1 MKKSLIITAA
11 LLALASCGLKE
22 EFQPVF
28 TGKYPAPEPERYWS
42 DEDFGRITSIADLVS
57 GYTIGQPKV
66 LGSTVIKGTVSTTD
80 RPGNFYKSF
89 YIQDETGGI
98 EIKVGKNGLYNDY
111 LLGQTVYVDCEDLTL
126 GMYGYKSGNYGGMGM
141 AQLGFSDPS
150 GSYETSYME
159 IPLLIDAHVLRG
171 NPSELHPV
179 TPAVITSA
187 SQLPDPK
194 TATQAT
200 NKLIGSMVT
209 LKGLTYGNEVF
220 CLLYL
225 DSNQDKKSYTNR
237 VFLSSSNSSDP
248 TCGITT
254 WAMSKEK
261 MTEYLYSGIWDECK
275 VGSGNTN
282 AEYTARD
289 TTTAGDTLLIVG
301 RNCELGETIYVKPDS
316 TVFLGDE
323 WEVGDSLLVKR
334 HWEIGDIITV
344 GSYKGLR
351 GKYDASINGF
361 NGIEKTAYS
370 VSQYFKLGS
379 TDIQIRTS
387 GFCKFCDV
395 EIDPDVLSGRA
406 TIDVTGVL
414 TLYQGS
420 FQLVVNNIDDIKVN
434 R

>member
-66 LGSTVIKGTVSTTD
+66 LTNTVIKGVVTTTD

-275 VGSGNTN
+275 VGSGNTY
-282 AEYTARD
+282 AED
-289 TTTAGDTLLIVG
+289 EEGNTL
-301 RNCELGETIYVKPDS
+301 
-316 TVFLGDE
+316 
-323 WEVGDSLLVKR
+323 
-334 HWEIGDIITV
+334 TV
-344 GSYKGLR
+344 GSYRGENGL
-351 GKYDASINGF
+351 YDASINGF
-361 NGIEKTAYS
+361 NGIERTAYS

>member
-98 EIKVGKNGLYNDY
+98 EIKAGKNGLYNDY

-275 VGSGNTN
+275 VGSGNTY
-282 AEYTARD
+282 AED
-289 TTTAGDTLLIVG
+289 EEGNTL
-301 RNCELGETIYVKPDS
+301 
-316 TVFLGDE
+316 
-323 WEVGDSLLVKR
+323 
-334 HWEIGDIITV
+334 TV
-344 GSYKGLR
+344 GSYRGENGL
-351 GKYDASINGF
+351 YDASINGF
-361 NGIEKTAYS
+361 NGIERTAYS

-395 EIDPDVLSGRA
+395 EIDPEVLSGRA

-420 FQLVVNNIDDIKVN
+420 FQLVVNNIDDITVN

>member
-42 DEDFGRITSIADLVS
+42 DEDFGKITSIADLVS

-187 SQLPDPK
+187 SQLPNPK

-200 NKLIGSMVT
+200 SKLIGSMVT

-275 VGSGNTN
+275 VGSGNTY
-282 AEYTARD
+282 AED
-289 TTTAGDTLLIVG
+289 EEGNTL
-301 RNCELGETIYVKPDS
+301 
-316 TVFLGDE
+316 
-323 WEVGDSLLVKR
+323 
-334 HWEIGDIITV
+334 TV
-344 GSYKGLR
+344 GSYRGENGL
-351 GKYDASINGF
+351 YDASINGF
-361 NGIEKTAYS
+361 NGIERTAYS

>member
-11 LLALASCGLKE
+11 LLALSSCGLKE

-66 LGSTVIKGTVSTTD
+66 LTNTVIKGIVTTTD

-275 VGSGNTN
+275 VGSGNTY
-282 AEYTARD
+282 AED
-289 TTTAGDTLLIVG
+289 EEGNTL
-301 RNCELGETIYVKPDS
+301 
-316 TVFLGDE
+316 
-323 WEVGDSLLVKR
+323 
-334 HWEIGDIITV
+334 TV
-344 GSYKGLR
+344 GSYRGENGL
-351 GKYDASINGF
+351 YDASINGF
-361 NGIEKTAYS
+361 NGIERTAYS

-395 EIDPDVLSGRA
+395 EIDPEVLSGRA

-420 FQLVVNNIDDIKVN
+420 FQLVVNNIDDITVN

>member
-11 LLALASCGLKE
+11 LLALSSCGLKE

-187 SQLPDPK
+187 SQLPNPK

-200 NKLIGSMVT
+200 SKLIGSMVT

-237 VFLSSSNSSDP
+237 VFLSSSNSGDP

-275 VGSGNTN
+275 VGSGNTY
-282 AEYTARD
+282 AED
-289 TTTAGDTLLIVG
+289 EEGNTL
-301 RNCELGETIYVKPDS
+301 
-316 TVFLGDE
+316 
-323 WEVGDSLLVKR
+323 
-334 HWEIGDIITV
+334 TV
-344 GSYKGLR
+344 GSYRGENGL
-351 GKYDASINGF
+351 YDASINGF
-361 NGIEKTAYS
+361 NGIERTAYS

-420 FQLVVNNIDDIKVN
+420 FQLVVNNIDDITVN

>member
-11 LLALASCGLKE
+11 LLALSSCGLKE

-187 SQLPDPK
+187 SQLPNPK

-200 NKLIGSMVT
+200 SKLIGSMVT

-275 VGSGNTN
+275 VGSGSTYAEDEEGNT
-282 AEYTARD
+282 
-289 TTTAGDTLLIVG
+289 L
-301 RNCELGETIYVKPDS
+301 
-316 TVFLGDE
+316 
-323 WEVGDSLLVKR
+323 
-334 HWEIGDIITV
+334 TV
-344 GSYKGLR
+344 GSYRGENGL
-351 GKYDASINGF
+351 YDASINGF
-361 NGIEKTAYS
+361 NGIERTAYS

-395 EIDPDVLSGRA
+395 EIDPDVLSGKA

-420 FQLVVNNIDDIKVN
+420 FQLVVNNIDDITVN

>member
-11 LLALASCGLKE
+11 LLALSSCGLKE

-57 GYTIGQPKV
+57 GYTIGPPKV
-66 LGSTVIKGTVSTTD
+66 LTNTVIKGVVTTTD

-275 VGSGNTN
+275 VGSGNTY
-282 AEYTARD
+282 AED
-289 TTTAGDTLLIVG
+289 EKGNTL
-301 RNCELGETIYVKPDS
+301 
-316 TVFLGDE
+316 
-323 WEVGDSLLVKR
+323 
-334 HWEIGDIITV
+334 TV
-344 GSYKGLR
+344 GSYRGENGL
-351 GKYDASINGF
+351 YDASINGF
-361 NGIEKTAYS
+361 NGIERTAYS

-395 EIDPDVLSGRA
+395 EIDPDVLPGRA

-420 FQLVVNNIDDIKVN
+420 FQLVVNNIDDITVN

>member
-66 LGSTVIKGTVSTTD
+66 LTNTVIKGVVTTTD

-187 SQLPDPK
+187 SQLPNPK

-275 VGSGNTN
+275 VGSGNTY
-282 AEYTARD
+282 AED
-289 TTTAGDTLLIVG
+289 EKGNTL
-301 RNCELGETIYVKPDS
+301 
-316 TVFLGDE
+316 
-323 WEVGDSLLVKR
+323 
-334 HWEIGDIITV
+334 TV
-344 GSYKGLR
+344 GSYRGENGL
-351 GKYDASINGF
+351 YDASINGF
-361 NGIEKTAYS
+361 NGIERTAYS

-395 EIDPDVLSGRA
+395 EIDPDVLSGKA

-420 FQLVVNNIDDIKVN
+420 FQLVVNNIDDITVN

>member
-200 NKLIGSMVT
+200 SKLIGSMVT

-275 VGSGNTN
+275 VGSGNTY
-282 AEYTARD
+282 AED
-289 TTTAGDTLLIVG
+289 EEGNTL
-301 RNCELGETIYVKPDS
+301 
-316 TVFLGDE
+316 
-323 WEVGDSLLVKR
+323 
-334 HWEIGDIITV
+334 TV
-344 GSYKGLR
+344 GSYRGENGL
-351 GKYDASINGF
+351 YDASINGF
-361 NGIEKTAYS
+361 NGIERTAYS

-420 FQLVVNNIDDIKVN
+420 FQLVVNNIDDITVN

>member
-187 SQLPDPK
+187 SQLPNPK

-200 NKLIGSMVT
+200 SKLIGSMVT

-275 VGSGNTN
+275 VGSGNTY
-282 AEYTARD
+282 AED
-289 TTTAGDTLLIVG
+289 EEGNTL
-301 RNCELGETIYVKPDS
+301 
-316 TVFLGDE
+316 
-323 WEVGDSLLVKR
+323 
-334 HWEIGDIITV
+334 TV
-344 GSYKGLR
+344 GSYRGENGL
-351 GKYDASINGF
+351 YDASINGF
-361 NGIEKTAYS
+361 NGIERTAYS

>member
-42 DEDFGRITSIADLVS
+42 DEDFGRITSIADLLS
-57 GYTIGQPKV
+57 GYTIGHPKG

-187 SQLPDPK
+187 SQLPNPK

-200 NKLIGSMVT
+200 SKLIGSMVT

-275 VGSGNTN
+275 VGSGNTY
-282 AEYTARD
+282 AED
-289 TTTAGDTLLIVG
+289 EEGNTL
-301 RNCELGETIYVKPDS
+301 
-316 TVFLGDE
+316 
-323 WEVGDSLLVKR
+323 
-334 HWEIGDIITV
+334 TV
-344 GSYKGLR
+344 GSYRGENGL
-351 GKYDASINGF
+351 YDASINGF
-361 NGIEKTAYS
+361 NGIERTAYS

-395 EIDPDVLSGRA
+395 EIDPDVLSGKA

-420 FQLVVNNIDDIKVN
+420 FQLVVNNIDDITVN

>member
-11 LLALASCGLKE
+11 LLALSSCGLKE

-42 DEDFGRITSIADLVS
+42 DEDFGKITSIADLVS

-187 SQLPDPK
+187 SQLPNPK

-200 NKLIGSMVT
+200 SKLIGSMVT

-275 VGSGNTN
+275 VGSGNTY
-282 AEYTARD
+282 AED
-289 TTTAGDTLLIVG
+289 EEGNTL
-301 RNCELGETIYVKPDS
+301 
-316 TVFLGDE
+316 
-323 WEVGDSLLVKR
+323 
-334 HWEIGDIITV
+334 TV
-344 GSYKGLR
+344 GSYRGENGL
-351 GKYDASINGF
+351 YDASINGF
-361 NGIEKTAYS
+361 NGIERTAYS

-395 EIDPDVLSGRA
+395 EIDPEVLSGRA

-420 FQLVVNNIDDIKVN
+420 FQLVVNNIDDITVN

>member
-66 LGSTVIKGTVSTTD
+66 LTNTVIKGVVTTTD

-171 NPSELHPV
+171 NSSELHPV

-187 SQLPDPK
+187 SQLPNPK

-200 NKLIGSMVT
+200 SKLIGSMVT

-275 VGSGNTN
+275 VGSGNTY
-282 AEYTARD
+282 AED
-289 TTTAGDTLLIVG
+289 EEGNTL
-301 RNCELGETIYVKPDS
+301 
-316 TVFLGDE
+316 
-323 WEVGDSLLVKR
+323 
-334 HWEIGDIITV
+334 TV
-344 GSYKGLR
+344 GSYRGENGL
-351 GKYDASINGF
+351 YDASINGF
-361 NGIEKTAYS
+361 NGIERTAYS

-395 EIDPDVLSGRA
+395 EIDPDVLSGKA

-420 FQLVVNNIDDIKVN
+420 FQLVVNNIDDITVN

>member
-42 DEDFGRITSIADLVS
+42 DEDFDRITSIADLVS

-275 VGSGNTN
+275 VGSGNTY
-282 AEYTARD
+282 AED
-289 TTTAGDTLLIVG
+289 EEGNTL
-301 RNCELGETIYVKPDS
+301 
-316 TVFLGDE
+316 
-323 WEVGDSLLVKR
+323 
-334 HWEIGDIITV
+334 TV
-344 GSYKGLR
+344 GSYRGENGL
-351 GKYDASINGF
+351 YDASINGF
-361 NGIEKTAYS
+361 NGIERTAYS

-420 FQLVVNNIDDIKVN
+420 FQLVVNNIDDITVN

>member
-11 LLALASCGLKE
+11 LLVLSSCGLKE

-66 LGSTVIKGTVSTTD
+66 LTNTVIKGVVTTTD

-187 SQLPDPK
+187 SQLPNPK

-200 NKLIGSMVT
+200 SKLIGSMVT

-237 VFLSSSNSSDP
+237 VFLSSSNSGDP

-254 WAMSKEK
+254 WAISKEK

-275 VGSGNTN
+275 VGSGNTY
-282 AEYTARD
+282 AED
-289 TTTAGDTLLIVG
+289 EEGNTL
-301 RNCELGETIYVKPDS
+301 
-316 TVFLGDE
+316 
-323 WEVGDSLLVKR
+323 
-334 HWEIGDIITV
+334 TV
-344 GSYKGLR
+344 GSYRGENGL
-351 GKYDASINGF
+351 YDASINGF
-361 NGIEKTAYS
+361 NGIERTAYS

>member
-187 SQLPDPK
+187 SQLPNPK

-200 NKLIGSMVT
+200 SKLIGSMVT

-275 VGSGNTN
+275 VGSGNTY
-282 AEYTARD
+282 AED
-289 TTTAGDTLLIVG
+289 EEGNTL
-301 RNCELGETIYVKPDS
+301 
-316 TVFLGDE
+316 
-323 WEVGDSLLVKR
+323 
-334 HWEIGDIITV
+334 TV
-344 GSYKGLR
+344 GSYRGENGL
-351 GKYDASINGF
+351 YDASINGF
-361 NGIEKTAYS
+361 NGIERTAYS

-395 EIDPDVLSGRA
+395 EIDPDVLSGKA

-420 FQLVVNNIDDIKVN
+420 FQLVVNNIDDITVN

>member
-11 LLALASCGLKE
+11 LLVLSSCGLKE

-57 GYTIGQPKV
+57 GYTIGHPKV
-66 LGSTVIKGTVSTTD
+66 LTNTVIKGVVTTTD

-275 VGSGNTN
+275 VGSGSTYAEDEEGNT
-282 AEYTARD
+282 
-289 TTTAGDTLLIVG
+289 L
-301 RNCELGETIYVKPDS
+301 
-316 TVFLGDE
+316 
-323 WEVGDSLLVKR
+323 
-334 HWEIGDIITV
+334 TV
-344 GSYKGLR
+344 GSYRGENGL
-351 GKYDASINGF
+351 YDASINGF
-361 NGIEKTAYS
+361 NGIERTAYS

-395 EIDPDVLSGRA
+395 EIDPEVLSGRA

-420 FQLVVNNIDDIKVN
+420 FQLVVNNIDDITVN

>member
-141 AQLGFSDPS
+141 AQLGFSDPT

-275 VGSGNTN
+275 VGSGNTY
-282 AEYTARD
+282 AED
-289 TTTAGDTLLIVG
+289 EEGNTL
-301 RNCELGETIYVKPDS
+301 
-316 TVFLGDE
+316 
-323 WEVGDSLLVKR
+323 
-334 HWEIGDIITV
+334 TV
-344 GSYKGLR
+344 GSYRGENGL
-351 GKYDASINGF
+351 YDASINGF
-361 NGIEKTAYS
+361 NGIERTAYS

-395 EIDPDVLSGRA
+395 EIDPDVLSGKA

-420 FQLVVNNIDDIKVN
+420 FQLVVNNIDDITVN

>member
-150 GSYETSYME
+150 GSYATSYME

-200 NKLIGSMVT
+200 SKLIGSMVT

-275 VGSGNTN
+275 VGSGSTYAEDEEGNT
-282 AEYTARD
+282 
-289 TTTAGDTLLIVG
+289 L
-301 RNCELGETIYVKPDS
+301 
-316 TVFLGDE
+316 
-323 WEVGDSLLVKR
+323 
-334 HWEIGDIITV
+334 TV
-344 GSYKGLR
+344 GSYRGENGL
-351 GKYDASINGF
+351 YDASINGF
-361 NGIEKTAYS
+361 NGIERTAYS

-395 EIDPDVLSGRA
+395 EIDPDVLSGKA

-420 FQLVVNNIDDIKVN
+420 FQLVVNNIDDITVN

>member
-11 LLALASCGLKE
+11 LLALSSCGLKE

-66 LGSTVIKGTVSTTD
+66 LTNTVIKGVVTTTD

-187 SQLPDPK
+187 SQLPNPK

-200 NKLIGSMVT
+200 SKLIGSMVT

-275 VGSGNTN
+275 VGSGNTY
-282 AEYTARD
+282 AED
-289 TTTAGDTLLIVG
+289 EEGNTL
-301 RNCELGETIYVKPDS
+301 
-316 TVFLGDE
+316 
-323 WEVGDSLLVKR
+323 
-334 HWEIGDIITV
+334 TV
-344 GSYKGLR
+344 GSYRGENGL
-351 GKYDASINGF
+351 YDASINGF
-361 NGIEKTAYS
+361 NGIERTAYS

-395 EIDPDVLSGRA
+395 EIDPDVLSGKA

-420 FQLVVNNIDDIKVN
+420 FQLVVNNIDDITVN

>member
-66 LGSTVIKGTVSTTD
+66 LTNTVIKGVVTTTD

-275 VGSGNTN
+275 VGSGNTY
-282 AEYTARD
+282 AED
-289 TTTAGDTLLIVG
+289 EKGNTL
-301 RNCELGETIYVKPDS
+301 
-316 TVFLGDE
+316 
-323 WEVGDSLLVKR
+323 
-334 HWEIGDIITV
+334 TV
-344 GSYKGLR
+344 GSYRGENGL
-351 GKYDASINGF
+351 YDASINGF
-361 NGIEKTAYS
+361 NGIERTAYS

-395 EIDPDVLSGRA
+395 EIDPEVLSGRA

-420 FQLVVNNIDDIKVN
+420 FQLVVNNIDDITVN

>member
-11 LLALASCGLKE
+11 LLALSSCGLKE

-141 AQLGFSDPS
+141 AQLGFSDPT

-187 SQLPDPK
+187 SQLPNPK

-200 NKLIGSMVT
+200 SKLIGSMVT

-282 AEYTARD
+282 AED
-289 TTTAGDTLLIVG
+289 EEGNTL
-301 RNCELGETIYVKPDS
+301 
-316 TVFLGDE
+316 
-323 WEVGDSLLVKR
+323 
-334 HWEIGDIITV
+334 TV
-344 GSYKGLR
+344 GSYRGENGL
-351 GKYDASINGF
+351 YDASINGF
-361 NGIEKTAYS
+361 NGIERTAYS

-420 FQLVVNNIDDIKVN
+420 FQLVVNNIDDITVN
-434 R
+434 K

>member
-66 LGSTVIKGTVSTTD
+66 LTNTVIKGVVTTTD

-275 VGSGNTN
+275 VGSGNTY
-282 AEYTARD
+282 AED
-289 TTTAGDTLLIVG
+289 EEGKTL
-301 RNCELGETIYVKPDS
+301 
-316 TVFLGDE
+316 
-323 WEVGDSLLVKR
+323 
-334 HWEIGDIITV
+334 TV
-344 GSYKGLR
+344 GSYRGENGL
-351 GKYDASINGF
+351 YDASINGF
-361 NGIEKTAYS
+361 NGIERTAYS

-395 EIDPDVLSGRA
+395 EIDPEVLSGRA

-420 FQLVVNNIDDIKVN
+420 FQLVVNNIDDITVN

>member
-66 LGSTVIKGTVSTTD
+66 LTNTVIKGVVTTTD

-187 SQLPDPK
+187 SQLPNPK

-275 VGSGNTN
+275 VGSGSTYAEDEEGNT
-282 AEYTARD
+282 
-289 TTTAGDTLLIVG
+289 L
-301 RNCELGETIYVKPDS
+301 
-316 TVFLGDE
+316 
-323 WEVGDSLLVKR
+323 
-334 HWEIGDIITV
+334 TV
-344 GSYKGLR
+344 GSYRGENGL
-351 GKYDASINGF
+351 YDASINGF
-361 NGIEKTAYS
+361 NGIERTAYS

-395 EIDPDVLSGRA
+395 EIDPDVLSGKA

-420 FQLVVNNIDDIKVN
+420 FQLVVNNIDDITVN

>member
-275 VGSGNTN
+275 VGSGNTY
-282 AEYTARD
+282 AED
-289 TTTAGDTLLIVG
+289 EEGKTL
-301 RNCELGETIYVKPDS
+301 
-316 TVFLGDE
+316 
-323 WEVGDSLLVKR
+323 
-334 HWEIGDIITV
+334 TV
-344 GSYKGLR
+344 GSYRGENGL
-351 GKYDASINGF
+351 YDASINGF
-361 NGIEKTAYS
+361 NGIERTAYS

-414 TLYQGS
+414 TLYQGK

>member
-187 SQLPDPK
+187 SQLPNPK

-200 NKLIGSMVT
+200 SKLIGSMVT

-237 VFLSSSNSSDP
+237 VFLSSSNSGDP

-275 VGSGNTN
+275 VGSGNTY
-282 AEYTARD
+282 AED
-289 TTTAGDTLLIVG
+289 EEGNTL
-301 RNCELGETIYVKPDS
+301 
-316 TVFLGDE
+316 
-323 WEVGDSLLVKR
+323 
-334 HWEIGDIITV
+334 TV
-344 GSYKGLR
+344 GSYRGENGL
-351 GKYDASINGF
+351 YDASINGF
-361 NGIEKTAYS
+361 NGIERTAYS

>member
-187 SQLPDPK
+187 SQLPNPK

-200 NKLIGSMVT
+200 SKLIGSMVT

-282 AEYTARD
+282 AED
-289 TTTAGDTLLIVG
+289 EEGNTL
-301 RNCELGETIYVKPDS
+301 
-316 TVFLGDE
+316 
-323 WEVGDSLLVKR
+323 
-334 HWEIGDIITV
+334 TV
-344 GSYKGLR
+344 GSYRGENGL
-351 GKYDASINGF
+351 YDASINGF
-361 NGIEKTAYS
+361 NGIERTAYS

>member
-66 LGSTVIKGTVSTTD
+66 LTNTVIKGVVTTTD

-200 NKLIGSMVT
+200 SKLIGSMVT

-237 VFLSSSNSSDP
+237 VFLSSSNSGDP

-275 VGSGNTN
+275 VGSGNTY
-282 AEYTARD
+282 AED
-289 TTTAGDTLLIVG
+289 EEGNTL
-301 RNCELGETIYVKPDS
+301 
-316 TVFLGDE
+316 
-323 WEVGDSLLVKR
+323 
-334 HWEIGDIITV
+334 TV
-344 GSYKGLR
+344 GSYRGENGL
-351 GKYDASINGF
+351 YDASINGF
-361 NGIEKTAYS
+361 NGIERTAYS

-420 FQLVVNNIDDIKVN
+420 FQLVVNNIDDITVN

>member
-11 LLALASCGLKE
+11 LLALSSCGLKE

-66 LGSTVIKGTVSTTD
+66 LTNTVIKGVVTTTD

-275 VGSGNTN
+275 VGSGNTY
-282 AEYTARD
+282 AED
-289 TTTAGDTLLIVG
+289 EEGNTL
-301 RNCELGETIYVKPDS
+301 
-316 TVFLGDE
+316 
-323 WEVGDSLLVKR
+323 
-334 HWEIGDIITV
+334 TV
-344 GSYKGLR
+344 GSYRGENGL
-351 GKYDASINGF
+351 YDASINGF
-361 NGIEKTAYS
+361 NGIERTAYS

-420 FQLVVNNIDDIKVN
+420 FQLVVNNIDDITVN

>member
-57 GYTIGQPKV
+57 GYTIGQPKL

-275 VGSGNTN
+275 VGSGNTY
-282 AEYTARD
+282 AED
-289 TTTAGDTLLIVG
+289 EEGNTL
-301 RNCELGETIYVKPDS
+301 
-316 TVFLGDE
+316 
-323 WEVGDSLLVKR
+323 
-334 HWEIGDIITV
+334 TV
-344 GSYKGLR
+344 GSYRGENGL
-351 GKYDASINGF
+351 YDASINGF
-361 NGIEKTAYS
+361 NGIERTAYS

-395 EIDPDVLSGRA
+395 EIDPDVLSGKA

-420 FQLVVNNIDDIKVN
+420 FQLVVNNIDDITVN

>member
-98 EIKVGKNGLYNDY
+98 AIKVGKNGLYNDY

-187 SQLPDPK
+187 SQLPNPK

-200 NKLIGSMVT
+200 SKLIGSMVT

-275 VGSGNTN
+275 VGSGNTY
-282 AEYTARD
+282 AED
-289 TTTAGDTLLIVG
+289 EEGNTL
-301 RNCELGETIYVKPDS
+301 
-316 TVFLGDE
+316 
-323 WEVGDSLLVKR
+323 
-334 HWEIGDIITV
+334 TV
-344 GSYKGLR
+344 GSYRGENGL
-351 GKYDASINGF
+351 YDASINGF
-361 NGIEKTAYS
+361 NGIERTAYS

-420 FQLVVNNIDDIKVN
+420 FQLVVNNIDDITVN

>member
-66 LGSTVIKGTVSTTD
+66 LTNTVIKGVVTTTD

-141 AQLGFSDPS
+141 AQLGFSDPT

-187 SQLPDPK
+187 SQLPNPK

-200 NKLIGSMVT
+200 SKLIGSMVT

-275 VGSGNTN
+275 VGNSGNN
-282 AEYTARD
+282 GPYAED
-289 TTTAGDTLLIVG
+289 EEGNTL
-301 RNCELGETIYVKPDS
+301 
-316 TVFLGDE
+316 
-323 WEVGDSLLVKR
+323 
-334 HWEIGDIITV
+334 TV
-344 GSYKGLR
+344 GSYRGENGL
-351 GKYDASINGF
+351 YDASINGF
-361 NGIEKTAYS
+361 NGIERTAYS

-395 EIDPDVLSGRA
+395 EIDPDVLSGKA

-420 FQLVVNNIDDIKVN
+420 FQLVVNNIDDITVN

>member
-66 LGSTVIKGTVSTTD
+66 LTNTVIKGVVTTTD

-111 LLGQTVYVDCEDLTL
+111 LLGQTIYVDCEDLTL

-187 SQLPDPK
+187 SQLPNPK

-200 NKLIGSMVT
+200 SKLIGSMVT

-275 VGSGNTN
+275 VGSGSTYAEDEEGNT
-282 AEYTARD
+282 
-289 TTTAGDTLLIVG
+289 L
-301 RNCELGETIYVKPDS
+301 
-316 TVFLGDE
+316 
-323 WEVGDSLLVKR
+323 
-334 HWEIGDIITV
+334 TV
-344 GSYKGLR
+344 GSYRGENGL
-351 GKYDASINGF
+351 YDASINGF
-361 NGIEKTAYS
+361 NGIERTAYS

-420 FQLVVNNIDDIKVN
+420 FQLVVNNIDDITVN

>member
-11 LLALASCGLKE
+11 LLVLSSCGLKE

-275 VGSGNTN
+275 VGSGNTY
-282 AEYTARD
+282 AED
-289 TTTAGDTLLIVG
+289 EEGKTL
-301 RNCELGETIYVKPDS
+301 
-316 TVFLGDE
+316 
-323 WEVGDSLLVKR
+323 
-334 HWEIGDIITV
+334 TV
-344 GSYKGLR
+344 GSYRGENGL
-351 GKYDASINGF
+351 YDASINGF
-361 NGIEKTAYS
+361 NGIERTAYS

-395 EIDPDVLSGRA
+395 EIDPEVLSGRA

-420 FQLVVNNIDDIKVN
+420 FQLVVNNIDDITVN

>member
-194 TATQAT
+194 TASQAT

-275 VGSGNTN
+275 VGSGNTY
-282 AEYTARD
+282 AED
-289 TTTAGDTLLIVG
+289 EEGNTL
-301 RNCELGETIYVKPDS
+301 
-316 TVFLGDE
+316 
-323 WEVGDSLLVKR
+323 
-334 HWEIGDIITV
+334 TV
-344 GSYKGLR
+344 GSYRGENGL
-351 GKYDASINGF
+351 YDASINGF
-361 NGIEKTAYS
+361 NGIERTAYS

-395 EIDPDVLSGRA
+395 EIDPEVLSGRA

-420 FQLVVNNIDDIKVN
+420 FQLVVNNIDDITVN

>member
-11 LLALASCGLKE
+11 LLALSSCGLKE

-98 EIKVGKNGLYNDY
+98 EIKIGKNGLYNDY
-111 LLGQTVYVDCEDLTL
+111 LLGQTVYVYCEDLTL

-187 SQLPDPK
+187 SQLPNPK

-200 NKLIGSMVT
+200 SKLIGSMVT

-237 VFLSSSNSSDP
+237 VFLSSSNSGDP

-275 VGSGNTN
+275 VGSGNTY
-282 AEYTARD
+282 AED
-289 TTTAGDTLLIVG
+289 EEGNTL
-301 RNCELGETIYVKPDS
+301 
-316 TVFLGDE
+316 
-323 WEVGDSLLVKR
+323 
-334 HWEIGDIITV
+334 TV
-344 GSYKGLR
+344 GSYRGENGL
-351 GKYDASINGF
+351 YDASINGF
-361 NGIEKTAYS
+361 NGIERTAYS

-395 EIDPDVLSGRA
+395 EIDPDVLSGKA

>member
-66 LGSTVIKGTVSTTD
+66 LTNTVIKGVVTTTD

-187 SQLPDPK
+187 SQLPNPK

-200 NKLIGSMVT
+200 SKLIGSMVT

-275 VGSGNTN
+275 VGSGNTY
-282 AEYTARD
+282 AED
-289 TTTAGDTLLIVG
+289 EEGTTL
-301 RNCELGETIYVKPDS
+301 
-316 TVFLGDE
+316 
-323 WEVGDSLLVKR
+323 
-334 HWEIGDIITV
+334 TV
-344 GSYKGLR
+344 GSYRGENGL
-351 GKYDASINGF
+351 YDASINGF
-361 NGIEKTAYS
+361 NGIERTAYS

-420 FQLVVNNIDDIKVN
+420 FQLVVNNIDDITVN